1 MKYTVIWVPDAEQEL
16 AAIWIAA
23 ADRDA
28 VTAAAH
34 QVDQDL
40 RRDPDTQGESRPE
53 GRRIVLEH
61 PLGVLFT
68 IQPQDRIVYVLTVWH
83 FD

>member
-16 AAIWIAA
+16 AAIWMAA
-23 ADRDA
+23 ADPDA

-34 QVDQDL
+34 LIDQCL

-53 GRRIVLEH
+53 GRRILLKY
-61 PLGVLFT
+61 PLGVLF
-68 IQPQDRIVYVLTVWH
+68 IVKPLDRLVYVLNVWQ